1 MASGDS
7 DVAGTKNVVVT
18 GGASGLGLAMTRHF
32 AAQGYRVTI
41 LDVDEESGFAVE
53 TEVSQQH
60 PRAAVAF
67 KKCDI
72 SSWQN
77 QASAFK
83 EAHQQAGRI
92 DVVMANA
99 GISEQGKSNLAALDE
114 DEPSEPRLRI
124 LDVNLRGT
132 IYTVKLAMHY
142 MRKNKP
148 DVATGSRGS
157 IICTA
162 SNAGLY
168 PFPTSP
174 LYAVSKFG
182 IVGLV
187 RSLARPLESTGI
199 QINALAP
206 AVLETGIAPS
216 KDLFKH
222 MVVTPIS
229 TLTRGIAQF
238 IENPGI
244 TGEVAE
250 IHGENVTLRPP
261 HEFVD
266 EDSRAN
272 VEMFWKLG
280 THFRGLFIFDCVLGV
295 GLTSHKF
302 INPGRRLW
310 YPLIFAALTLCIA
323 IWDRRPLSP
332 AVNGRAI
339 LLVVLN
345 SPAPDWR
352 MGPESY

>member
-1 MASGDS
+1 MANSDS
-7 DVAGTKNVVVT
+7 DAAGTKSVVVT

-32 AAQGYRVTI
+32 ASLGYGVTI
-41 LDVDEESGFAVE
+41 LDVNEESGLAVA

-60 PRAAVAF
+60 PRAIVAF

-92 DVVMANA
+92 DIVMANA
-99 GISEQGKSNLAALDE
+99 GISEQGKSNLAVLDV

-124 LDVNLRGT
+124 LDVNLTGT

-142 MRKNKP
+142 MRKNTP

-187 RSLARPLESTGI
+187 RSLARPLESAGI

-238 IENPGI
+238 TENPSI

-266 EDSRAN
+266 EESRAN
-272 VEMFWKLG
+272 AEMFWKLG
-280 THFRGLFIFDCVLGV
+280 
-295 GLTSHKF
+295 
-302 INPGRRLW
+302 
-310 YPLIFAALTLCIA
+310 YA
-323 IWDRRPLSP
+323 
-332 AVNGRAI
+332 
-339 LLVVLN
+339 
-345 SPAPDWR
+345 
-352 MGPESY
+352 

>member
-1 MASGDS
+1 MTSSDS
-7 DVAGTKNVVVT
+7 DVAGTKSVVVT

-32 AAQGYRVTI
+32 ASQGYRVTI
-41 LDVDEESGFAVE
+41 LDVNEESGLAVE
-53 TEVSQQH
+53 TEVSQQY
-60 PRAAVAF
+60 PRAIVTF

-83 EAHQQAGRI
+83 EAYQQAGGI

-124 LDVNLRGT
+124 LDVNLTGT
-132 IYTVKLAMHY
+132 IY
-142 MRKNKP
+142 R
-148 DVATGSRGS
+148 
-157 IICTA
+157 
-162 SNAGLY
+162 LY

-187 RSLARPLESTGI
+187 RSLARPLESAGI

-216 KDLFKH
+216 KDVFKH
-222 MVVTPIS
+222 MIVTPIS

-238 IENPGI
+238 IENPSI

-280 THFRGLFIFDCVLGV
+280 
-295 GLTSHKF
+295 
-302 INPGRRLW
+302 
-310 YPLIFAALTLCIA
+310 YA
-323 IWDRRPLSP
+323 
-332 AVNGRAI
+332 
-339 LLVVLN
+339 
-345 SPAPDWR
+345 
-352 MGPESY
+352 